1 MGDIQCSIFKNCCKP
16 KKKVNMKNTSL
27 NRNGS
32 NQSSRLRY
40 GKLIGRN
47 RKISSRTVN
56 KCFFDQTIEEE
67 EEPEPPAPI
76 TLTVAASAGGIDIDN
91 NGITAQEILNFS
103 FTISEQTN
111 NFTAQDIKLVNA
123 TVVANSFQ
131 KVVPGG
137 PGLGVPVAVAPG
149 ALVTETYTVDIRATN
164 DGLVKVTVDSASFTN
179 NKQICNTGVFF
190 SYTYD
195 SIGPIFTLTSND
207 INQHGFINGN
217 VITLSITTN
226 ELATT
231 PQLTKFNIIKPIGS
245 NASFGTV
252 IVNAATQKTINNVQ
266 YATNWDVDISNIDV
280 DGIYEILINAGASQD
295 IVGNDSLDIDTASLN
310 KLQFTRDTEQPEVT
324 TIVAEGVNDGGITNK
339 NQIKLT
345 FTLNKKNTTFDINS
359 LSSFSQTTG
368 NAIGKLHTFKQIND
382 LNFSVLLDTTINDT
396 YVVKAVINS
405 FEDQV
410 GNKNPATL
418 NFTFTFDNV
427 QPTMTIELYSN
438 NTLLQSELIDTSI
451 TKFTNQN
458 KLFLKFI
465 SSKPPLNFIRNIINA
480 NNCSIQNFAQIGV
493 TDTYKADLIMTDDGL
508 CQVFVDENMFSDTV
522 GNSNKKSNIIEITRD
537 TQKPTITLR
546 TDDIINGV
554 TNKDT
559 ITIDIQ
565 SDLDVTTPGAGPYVD
580 IRETGK
586 AGATV
591 ETINFITVDSKNFK
605 ATISGL
611 LMNINYTFT
620 QSDNQY
626 QTDSGNLNNVIET
639 IVFDTDNVIPVLTIS
654 ATVIDEF
661 GGADRNV
668 NNNDTVYNESI
679 NIKIVSNKK
688 LYGFFGSII
697 EITNGRIKD
706 GTFQLIPGTNELQY
720 SAEVIANSD
729 GEVIIEIP
737 ENKVRTYANNYNN
750 MGVIFSWFSDTTPPI
765 VKLDDNQDVWDYKLN
780 TPVDMSL
787 GPGLTGTII
796 NSATGIADNTW
807 KYIEIMVGNID
818 NKGSPVYNGTLS
830 SGIYYIENAGT
841 DTWKF
846 NLKSIHNKDND
857 TKIGQPATLQFDT
870 NGNFLRAEPAN
881 TTLVVANATNRLNYF
896 TNPPTISVFDNNN
909 NFSFGTNTI
918 KFRFRVYDKN
928 DNISEPVFHEINMG
942 NLLEINISSDDVVD
956 DKTGK
961 TTIQLTITGNVDFD
975 FDLPGNNSTNNALSI
990 IDATTGG
997 AVGTQQLR
1005 NKNKINGRRY
1015 TIDAEATGNGNYSI
1029 KMDYITPKFLNI
1041 YKITLK
1047 NAATTNPALNSEVK
1061 QKVTAISRT
1070 SIGILREISGAD
1082 YYIEH
1087 TGGPQFQVEI
1097 IGGTDDYNLKDENG
1111 DDIEIVKD
1119 SVYTAKTNSGTL
1131 GLTNEIF
1138 NYERDQKNIN
1148 VGMVVNRPNG
1158 AIINTGDVTN
1168 DISIN
1173 LTFTISNFVTSHNF
1187 GQTHIN
1193 VTNGAIT
1200 NFVDNNDNTFS
1211 AVLNSTTDGQ
1221 CIITVNADSFQ
1232 DKIFNNNIFTQFTWT
1247 RDTKPPVISLAAPNI
1262 ILHTIGTGFVAP
1274 TATATDIVDGNTAI
1288 TRTHNVNASSV
1299 VGDYP
1304 LTYTSTDNAGNTS
1317 VLKRTI
1323 KVIDDVDPV
1332 ITLVGGSPITVQLGN
1347 NYNDPGVTIT
1357 DDSVT
1362 IDTTTSNVNTN
1373 KVGNYEVV
1381 YTSVDAYDNT
1391 STLTR
1396 IVNVVDTTP
1405 PTLTL
1410 NGPNPY
1416 SIIQGGSYIEFGSI
1430 ANDASGQV
1438 NTTITH
1444 NVNTSVLGNYVV
1456 TYTAKDINGNQ
1467 TVNTRDVKI
1476 FDNVRPI
1483 IQITSNI
1490 INQNDVTNKNVID
1503 FKFTVS
1509 EDSTFVVGD
1518 ITVVNGTLQN
1528 FVDNNNN
1535 TFNVEFV
1542 PTADGNC
1549 SIKVLENA
1557 FVDNS
1562 NTPNGNKASNIFSFT
1577 RDTTPPNIPTYSYH
1591 QIENNGSVTIYGFC
1605 DLRSNVFLRLNGNLI
1620 RSDFFPT
1627 TIFSFNV
1634 NLSEGNNNIT
1644 FKGSDTLGNTSNIS
1658 DVTNIVIDTTPPNIP
1673 EIFNVLVTKFSVNN
1687 SSIVFMGNC
1696 DASVQIKLYD
1706 INKNLLDNVNSDG
1719 LGIFNFTVN
1728 NITDG
1733 NNVFYFTSTDNVGN
1747 ESNFRRKDVFT
1758 DTTAPN
1764 APTVTA
1770 VNVVSKNRV
1779 KINGMSEVNSLV
1791 KVYNGGIIKGYAN
1804 VNFLGFFEITT
1815 STFTHGSYNLQL
1827 TSTDSSNNES
1837 LRTGNL
1843 NVNIDVLVSN
1853 LVEVSSP
1860 ITPTKNLELTYT
1872 FRCFEV
1878 GTIHSNYSFITGRNA
1893 INGINTITF
1902 EVKNSGSYNNIY
1914 VQVEDNNG
1922 NFSNKLVLSETVVDI
1937 TAPVVSISETPN
1949 TPRNNTTLQ
1958 YKFTST
1964 EQGTIIYKFNNTDTN
1979 GGEID
1984 AGVNTLNL
1992 TGIQGVNTLELRVVD
2007 ALGNDSNLL
2016 SYDNVFVDSIVPTIS
2031 NVTNIVETVYNKRRT
2046 FNFDSNE
2053 NGKISDSNYEPI
2065 KNIDVINGTNSFTID
2080 FSNIH
2085 TDNTS
2090 EAKAGFWFKVEDE
2103 LGNET
2108 GKKNLPSTTVDSRK
2122 PKITSWTSTDVAR
2135 GDTVGKTQITFAFV
2149 LNENVKG
2156 FTMEDI
2162 KITPQDGGYFSSFSG
2177 SDKNYSGT
2185 FTVNGE
2191 EQNITLEIVSGVFQ
2205 SKNSNIY
2212 NGGPTFQDGV
2222 HGTFSFRSF
2231 TKKPVVTLNGD
2242 ESVTLIKN
2250 TAYTE
2255 LNAVAQ
2261 DFKPDGTTA
2270 NVVVTPIGTVDNTT
2284 VDTYTLTYSYTNALG
2299 VKSNDVE
2306 RTVIVV
2312 DAPDD
2317 TAPEKPTINEILIEG
2332 GFITIEGTA
2341 EGNSKLKIK
2350 DNDTQLTPLDLD
2362 ASGIFSHKIGPL
2374 SQGVHILKFT
2384 ATDAA
2389 LNESN
2394 ETQKTIT
2401 IDYEFSIG
2409 STNPEIEL
2417 LYDGHNGK
2425 LTCVYVNT
2433 SKHYYMDLR
2442 FEGVEDN
2449 IYINEI
2455 NTSLVGYNII
2465 DSNNYISNNS
2475 HIYINNVLGSKIILA
2490 DGPNVFSETS
2500 KIENTYTSVELLE
2513 IKKADGTPWV
2523 PKIGYLANIKIF
2535 FSTKEITPASGIR
2548 INFMNINNTFTYG
2561 DLNAT
2566 NKIKYNGDDGKITL
2580 ESWNNTHQLAL
2591 NMKFIGT
2598 KDNTFI
2604 TNLYNVLINGTDNYK
2619 MVDNNYVE
2627 DETIININNIF
2638 GNQIIFGGGPK
2649 LYDGELL
2656 PVSVEASKEVLL
2668 LENSVGD
2675 KWMPKLMDLFNGLNR
2690 ENGIVFANQSI
2701 DNNSNY
2707 SFEFVNINKKIVKY
2721 V

>member
-16 KKKVNMKNTSL
+16 KKKVYMKNTSL

-40 GKLIGRN
+40 GKLVGRN

-76 TLTVAASAGGIDIDN
+76 TLTITASEPAGDGAIID
-91 NGITAQEILNFS
+91 NGITAQQTLNFS
-103 FTISEQTN
+103 FTLSEAVN

-123 TVVANSFQ
+123 TVANFQ
-131 KVVPGG
+131 KVVPG
-137 PGLGVPVAVAPG
+137 
-149 ALVTETYTVDIRATN
+149 ALATETYTAEITALK
-164 DGLVKVTVDSASFTN
+164 DGLVKVTVDSGSFTN
-179 NKQICNTGVFF
+179 NNGICNNNGFF

-195 SIGPIFTLTSND
+195 STGPIFTLTSND
-207 INQHGFINGN
+207 INQQGFINGN
-217 VITLSITTN
+217 NITLSITTN

-231 PQLTKFNIIKPIGS
+231 PNLTKFDIIKQNGS
-245 NASFGTV
+245 NATFGTV
-252 IVNAATQKTINNVQ
+252 TVNAATQKTINNVQ
-266 YATNWDVDISNIDV
+266 YATNWDVDISNIDA
-280 DGIYEILINAGASQD
+280 DGDYEILIDAEASQD
-295 IVGNDSLDIDTASLN
+295 IVGNDSLDIDTTSPN
-310 KLQFTRDTEQPEVT
+310 KLQFTRDTVQPQVT
-324 TIVAEGVNDGGITNK
+324 TIVAEGVNNGDTTNK

-368 NAIGKLHTFKQIND
+368 NAIGKLHTFKQFDD
-382 LNFSVLLDTTINDT
+382 LNFSVLLDTTVNDT
-396 YVVKAVINS
+396 YIVKVVKDSI
-405 FEDQV
+405 EDQA
-410 GNKNPATL
+410 GNKNPGTL
-418 NFTFTFDNV
+418 FFTFTVDKV
-427 QPTMTIELYSN
+427 QPTIDIELYSD
-438 NTLLQSELIDTSI
+438 NTLTTLIDTSI
-451 TKFTNQN
+451 TKITNKN

-493 TDTYKADLIMTDDGL
+493 TDTYEAELIMAHDEL

-522 GNSNKKSNIIEITRD
+522 GNLNTKSNIIEITRD

-565 SDLDVTTPGAGPYVD
+565 SDLDVTTLGAGPYVD
-580 IRETGK
+580 IRETGT
-586 AGATV
+586 GGGGP

-605 ATISGL
+605 AIISGL

-620 QSDNQY
+620 QFDNQY

-639 IVFDTDNVIPVLTIS
+639 IDFNTDNVIPALTIS
-654 ATVIDEF
+654 ATAIDEL
-661 GGADRNV
+661 GEAARNV
-668 NNNDTVYNESI
+668 NDSDIVYNDSI
-679 NIKIVSNKK
+679 NIKIVSTKK
-688 LYGFFGSII
+688 LFGFFQSII

-706 GTFQLIPGTNELQY
+706 GTFQVIAGTNELEY

-737 ENKVRTYANNYNN
+737 ENKVRTLANNYNI

-780 TPVDMSL
+780 TPADMSL

-796 NSATGIADNTW
+796 NSATENADNTW
-807 KYIEIMVGNID
+807 KYIEIMVGEIKD
-818 NKGSPVYNGTLS
+818 NGRPVFNPTVND
-830 SGIYYIENAGT
+830 GIYYIENAGT

-928 DNISEPVFHEINMG
+928 NNISEPVYHEINMG
-942 NLLEINISSDDVVD
+942 HLLEINISSDDVVD

-975 FDLPGNNSTNNALSI
+975 FDFDLPGNNSTNNTLSI
-990 IDATTGG
+990 IDSTTGG
-997 AVGTQQLR
+997 AGGTLKLD
-1005 NKNKINGRRY
+1005 NKN
-1015 TIDAEATGNGNYSI
+1015 TIDSKTYTVEAEATANGNYSI

-1047 NAATTNPALNSEVK
+1047 NAPTAHPALNSEVT
-1061 QKVTAISRT
+1061 QKINQT
-1070 SIGILREISGAD
+1070 SETSTGILREIATND

-1097 IGGTDDYNLKDENG
+1097 NGTNDYNLKDKNG
-1111 DDIEIVKD
+1111 NDIEIVKD
-1119 SVYTAKTNSGTL
+1119 SEYTAKTNSGTL

-1138 NYERDQKNIN
+1138 NYERDQKNIT
-1148 VGMVVNRPNG
+1148 VGIAANRPNG
-1158 AIINTGDVTN
+1158 VNINTGDVTN
-1168 DISIN
+1168 DLSIN
-1173 LTFTISNFVTSHNF
+1173 LTFTVGNFVTSHNF
-1187 GQTHIN
+1187 DQTHVN
-1193 VTNGAIT
+1193 VTNGTIT

-1232 DKIFNNNIFTQFTWT
+1232 DKIFNNNIFNQFTWT

-1262 ILHTIGTGFVAP
+1262 IQHRINTDFVAP
-1274 TATATDIVDGNTAI
+1274 NATATDIVNGVPQNPAPVVVVDVSLVNTK
-1288 TRTHNVNASSV
+1288 V
-1299 VGDYP
+1299 VGDYSI
-1304 LTYTSTDNAGNTS
+1304 TYDSTDNAGNKS
-1317 VLKRTI
+1317 VLIRMVR
-1323 KVIDDVDPV
+1323 VIDDVDPV
-1332 ITLVGGSPITVQLGN
+1332 ITLVGVSPITVELGN
-1347 NYNDPGVTIT
+1347 IYNDLGVTIV
-1357 DDSVT
+1357 DDSLTVE
-1362 IDTTTSNVNTN
+1362 TTTNNVNTN

-1396 IVNVVDTTP
+1396 LVNVVDTTP

-1416 SIIQGGSYIEFGSI
+1416 DIIQGGSYIEFGSTS
-1430 ANDASGQV
+1430 NDASGQV

-1456 TYTAKDINGNQ
+1456 TYTATDINGNQ
-1467 TVNTRDVKI
+1467 TINTRDVKI

-1483 IQITSNI
+1483 IQITSNT

-1528 FVDNNNN
+1528 FVDNNNNN

-1605 DLRSNVFLRLNGNLI
+1605 ELRSNVFLRLNGILI
-1620 RSDFFPT
+1620 SSDFFPT

-1644 FKGSDTLGNTSNIS
+1644 FYSSDTLGNTSNIS

-1764 APTVTA
+1764 APTVTSL
-1770 VNVVSKNRV
+1770 NVVSKNRV
-1779 KINGMSEVNSLV
+1779 KITGMSEVNSLV

-1902 EVKNSGSYNNIY
+1902 EVQNSGSYNNIY

-1922 NFSNKLVLSETVVDI
+1922 NFSNKLVLSETIVDI
-1937 TAPVVSISETPN
+1937 TDPVVSISETPN

-1964 EQGTIIYKFNNTDTN
+1964 EQGTIFYKFNNTDTN

-2016 SYDNVFVDSIVPTIS
+2016 TYDNVFVDSIVPTIS
-2031 NVTNIVETVYNKRRT
+2031 NVTSTVETVYNKRRT

-2053 NGKISDSNYEPI
+2053 NGKISDSNYAPI
-2065 KNIDVINGTNSFTID
+2065 KNNAVTIGTNSFTID
-2080 FSNIH
+2080 FANLH
-2085 TDNTS
+2085 DDNTE
-2090 EAKAGFWFKVEDE
+2090 EAIAGFWFKVEDE

-2108 GKKNLPSTTVDSRK
+2108 GQKNLPSTTVDSRK
-2122 PKITSWTSTDVAR
+2122 PKITSWTSTDVIR
-2135 GDTVGKTQITFAFV
+2135 DNIVGKTQITFDFE

-2156 FTMEDI
+2156 FTMDDI
-2162 KITPQDGGYFSSFSG
+2162 KITPEDSGYFSSFSG
-2177 SDKNYSGT
+2177 SDKKYSGT

-2191 EQNITLEIVSGVFQ
+2191 DQNITLEIVSGVFQ

-2231 TKKPVVTLNGD
+2231 TKKPVVVLNGD

-2261 DFKPDGTTA
+2261 DFKPDGTTV
-2270 NVVVTPIGTVDNTT
+2270 NIVVTPTGTVDNTT
-2284 VDTYTLTYSYTNALG
+2284 DDTYILTYSYTNALG

-2312 DAPDD
+2312 EPPDE
-2317 TAPEKPTINEILIEG
+2317 TAPEKPTINEIIIEG

-2350 DNDTQLTPLDLD
+2350 DNDTLLTPLDLD
-2362 ASGIFSHKIGPL
+2362 ATGIFSHKIGPL

-2389 LNESN
+2389 LNESV

-2409 STNPEIEL
+2409 STNPEIDL
-2417 LYDGHNGK
+2417 LYDGDTGK
-2425 LTCVYVNT
+2425 LSCVYANT
-2433 SKHYYMDLR
+2433 SKNYYMDLR
-2442 FEGVEDN
+2442 FEGGEDN

-2455 NTSLVGYNII
+2455 NTSLTGYNII
-2465 DSNNYISNNS
+2465 DINNYISNNS

-2490 DGPNVFSETS
+2490 NGPNVFSETS
-2500 KIENTYTSVELLE
+2500 KIENTDTSVELLE
-2513 IKKADGTPWV
+2513 IKKADGTQWV
-2523 PKIGYLANIKIF
+2523 PKISYLANVKIF
-2535 FSTKEITPASGIR
+2535 FSTKEITPVSGIR
-2548 INFMNINNTFTYG
+2548 INFININNTFTYG

-2566 NKIKYNGDDGKITL
+2566 NKIKYNGNDGKITL
-2580 ESWNNTHQLAL
+2580 ESWNNTDKMPL

-2598 KDNTFI
+2598 KDNAFI

-2619 MVDNNYVE
+2619 MVDDDNYVE
-2627 DETIININNIF
+2627 DETIININNIL
-2638 GNQIIFGGGPK
+2638 GNKIIFGSGPK
-2649 LYDGELL
+2649 LYEGELL
-2656 PVSVEASKEVLL
+2656 PLSVEASKEVLL

-2675 KWMPKLMDLFNGLNR
+2675 KWMPKLMDLFNGLHR